1 MKRVLVLTLGLLA
14 LGLAGLRPSTTVA
27 AQGPW
32 TTLFDAKNGLKGW
45 DVVGDANW
53 AVVDGN
59 LQASKGSAAGY
70 LVTPIAY
77 GDFQITLDFWVTPDA
92 NSGVFIRCTDPKMI
106 SAMNAYEVNIFDM
119 RPDQTYRTGAI
130 VNGLVHHDVRSHED
144 VGGLALREARGQL
157 RRRAVL
163 DGDHVPGLS
172 LKLLNDGSDPG
183 LERAGTHDREFRRG
197 HSDPRGT
204 QRDEQHPAHDASW
217 SGGPTAF

>member
-59 LQASKGSAAGY
+59 LQASQGSAAGY

-130 VNGLVHHDVRSHED
+130 VNVAKPTRVVDTGNKWSSFDITAK
-144 VGGLALREARGQL
+144 G
-157 RRRAVL
+157 
-163 DGDHVPGLS
+163 
-172 LKLLNDGSDPG
+172 KLLLFRSRGGSVT
-183 LERAGTHDREFRRG
+183 R
-197 HSDPRGT
+197 
-204 QRDEQHPAHDASW
+204 DASEPADEDKLDALE
-217 SGGPTAF
+217 GTREKTNHQ

>member
-92 NSGVFIRCTDPKMI
+92 NSGVFIRCTDPKAI
-106 SAMNAYEVNIFDM
+106 SATNAYEVNIFDQ
-119 RPDQTYRTGAI
+119 RPDPSYGTGAI
-130 VNGLVHHDVRSHED
+130 VNVAKPSTILKTGGKWNTYDITAKGPKMTIVLNGTKTVEVEDTMHPRGPIGLQY
-144 VGGLALREARGQL
+144 G
-157 RRRAVL
+157 
-163 DGDHVPGLS
+163 
-172 LKLLNDGSDPG
+172 
-183 LERAGTHDREFRRG
+183 AGTVKFRNVRI
-197 HSDPRGT
+197 RT
-204 QRDEQHPAHDASW
+204 L
-217 SGGPTAF
+217 